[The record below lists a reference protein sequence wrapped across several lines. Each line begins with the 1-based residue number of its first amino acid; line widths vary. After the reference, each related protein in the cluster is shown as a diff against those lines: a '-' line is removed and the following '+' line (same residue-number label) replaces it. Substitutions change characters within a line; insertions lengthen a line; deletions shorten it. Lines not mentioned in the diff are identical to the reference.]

1 MVGEFVSLTCDQRNN
16 PFRRIRV
23 LTIPR
28 EVHTHPI
35 GHPAPERMMTPT
47 ALNPRLALQV
57 RLALCPTDPE
67 VAGQA
72 SRAGL
77 TGAEIDAV
85 RDGRCFDVQAQ
96 AAIALALT
104 IRAGGATDAAR
115 CQAERFGLCI
125 SELAA
130 IAALA
135 REG

>member
-1 MVGEFVSLTCDQRNN
+1 
-16 PFRRIRV
+16 
-23 LTIPR
+23 
-28 EVHTHPI
+28 
-35 GHPAPERMMTPT
+35 MTPT

-57 RLALCPTDPE
+57 RLALFPTDLE
-67 VAGQA
+67 VAREA

-85 RDGRCFDVQAQ
+85 RGGRCFDVQAQ

-115 CQAERFGLCI
+115 RQAERFGLCI

-130 IAALA
+130 IAVLA
-135 REG
+135 GGGLL